1 MAETFESFH
10 QPFRTNGM
18 HFSQTSSESKK
29 EEDVHHLEERQ
40 RRMPTTGVVAEK
52 VLNALESLKRRRA
65 SLMLVDSGS
74 DDEGEEGEEGAEGE
88 EGEERKESERQQRQ
102 GKSRGKGEGKK
113 QKKKKVQQWSGTT
126 RRATMFRTT
135 GEELPL
141 RLQKK
146 EHHHRADNDGKFV
159 RTSVDAC
166 DRPSYVVERLGPRL
180 FLKMHRNGKCE
191 VLTSPNSKKPV
202 CLDYVSSGETRWAFE
217 NIHRR

>member
-1 MAETFESFH
+1 MA
-10 QPFRTNGM
+10 QRL
-18 HFSQTSSESKK
+18 
-29 EEDVHHLEERQ
+29 VHVLVQEK
-40 RRMPTTGVVAEK
+40 GVAQVHAAT
-52 VLNALESLKRRRA
+52 ALGRA
-65 SLMLVDSGS
+65 
-74 DDEGEEGEEGAEGE
+74 AAH
-88 EGEERKESERQQRQ
+88 
-102 GKSRGKGEGKK
+102 